1 MATRKRARSSAAA
14 AADASD
20 TAAAAASFTLSGG
33 EPCCAAGVAAL
44 WRAGRLCDVEVLVEG
59 RTFQAHRV
67 VLAAG
72 ADYMAALFDAGMADS
87 AKRVIE
93 LPDMPASA
101 FEAVL
106 HYLYTGETECSDDCA
121 ALLALLQAA
130 GLLQVM
136 PLQHAAVE
144 SLRQRLTPASCVA
157 LWREAD
163 QLTLSELV
171 VDARKVALAHFEE
184 LGNAVPPLGFEPR
197 SCALAAE

>member
-1 MATRKRARSSAAA
+1 MAPRKRARSSAAA
-14 AADASD
+14 ASN
-20 TAAAAASFTLSGG
+20 ASFTLSGG
-33 EPCCAAGVAAL
+33 DPCCAAGVAAL
-44 WRAGRLCDVEVLVEG
+44 WRAGKLCDVEVLVEG
-59 RTFQAHRV
+59 RTFHAHRV

-87 AKRVIE
+87 ARRVIE

-130 GLLQVM
+130 GRLQVV

-157 LWREAD
+157 IWREAD
-163 QLTLSELV
+163 QLTLPELV
-171 VDARKVALAHFEE
+171 ADARKVALAHFEE
-184 LGNAVPPLGFEPR
+184 LGDAVPPLGFEPR
-197 SCALAAE
+197 SFALAAE